1 MSISRPSAPLV
12 TVVNRIATSAEHAR
26 ELLSDRTATS
36 RSDRF
41 TSIVWK
47 NSQNDRSRK
56 SRFRA
61 PNLICAGNRH
71 DEAHGRA
78 TRGKIARAAE
88 GSRPSMWC
96 NFRVWLR
103 VSLVRPP
110 WV

>member
-61 PNLICAGNRH
+61 PNLICAGNRYDKAWEGH
-71 DEAHGRA
+71 TWQDRPRGR
-78 TRGKIARAAE
+78 
-88 GSRPSMWC
+88 
-96 NFRVWLR
+96 RVTS
-103 VSLVRPP
+103 VNV
-110 WV
+110 V